1 MTAGSG
7 RATRVV
13 VGRALTAGAL
23 ALGAVALP
31 ATVPTHLPASS
42 AAADDDVVIDV
53 TIPEP
58 EAVAVTDAQ
67 LRWGLN
73 REVGGGAFYG
83 GCNFLSAG
91 KAGSTGGSR
100 PWTAQ
105 DGLYA
110 ARAGDVRIEKPGAD
124 GTPVLAS
131 WDTRCLDASGEPVS
145 VGSVEST
152 SGNQVVV
159 EGGAGSVDLTAGT
172 ASVRWTGSFTAV
184 LYGGM
189 TYWTA
194 SDPVLEVADGT
205 GTLTATLSGF
215 GADRD
220 EPGRWVALTPRT
232 ATLAVLTD
240 VEITQDGLVV
250 VPEFRG
256 VAVKAPAGAA
266 PQVARD
272 TDSEP
277 YWGSFPQDFVDFQ
290 GEVGQAPYWYTSG
303 SARDRAKPATAL
315 VVSLD
320 ASRPVTPPADDD
332 DQTGGGT
339 PSPGATPQQPRNEVK
354 NRPATTRTG
363 PVRPTTTSADGDL
376 AAVAPQIPTGSGAQA
391 LVAQPAAPAP
401 AAGGGVLAGLADD
414 PLALGAL
421 GAIGLAAAAGV
432 VGLRQGWVVLPWVR

>member
-1 MTAGSG
+1 MT
-7 RATRVV
+7 RPTTRPAV
-13 VGRALTAGAL
+13 RRTLAAAAL
-23 ALGAVALP
+23 ALGALALP
-31 ATVPTHLPASS
+31 AGLPAL
-42 AAADDDVVIDV
+42 ADDDVIIDV

-58 EAVAVTDAQ
+58 EAVTVGDAQ

-73 REVGGGAFYG
+73 HEVGGGAFYG

-100 PWTAQ
+100 LWTAQ

-110 ARAGDVRIEKPGAD
+110 ARSGDVRIEKPAAG
-124 GTPVLAS
+124 GTKVLAS
-131 WDTRCLDASGEPVS
+131 WDTRCLDASGTPVS
-145 VGSVEST
+145 VGSTEST
-152 SGNQVVV
+152 SGNEVVV
-159 EGGAGSVDLTAGT
+159 SGGVGSVDVAAGT

-184 LYGGM
+184 FYGGM
-189 TYWTA
+189 TYWSA

-232 ATLAVLTD
+232 ATLAVLDD
-240 VEITQDGLVV
+240 VEVTQDGLVV
-250 VPEFRG
+250 VPTYRG
-256 VAVKAPAGAA
+256 VAVTAPAGAA
-266 PQVARD
+266 AQVARD
-272 TDSEP
+272 AESEP

-315 VVSLD
+315 VVSFD
-320 ASRPVTPPADDD
+320 ASRPVAPPADDD
-332 DQTGGGT
+332 DDQGGGGGAPA
-339 PSPGATPQQPRNEVK
+339 PSAPPQQPRNQVK
-354 NRPATTRTG
+354 T
-363 PVRPTTTSADGDL
+363 RPTTARPAAVRPARASADGGL
-376 AAVAPQIPTGSGAQA
+376 TAVAPQIPTGSGAQA
-391 LVAQPAAPAP
+391 LVAQPATPAP
-401 AAGGGVLAGLADD
+401 AARGGVLGGLTGD

-421 GAIGLAAAAGV
+421 GTIGLAGAAGV